1 MTTSTD
7 SAKVRPW
14 VRKLLVVRS
23 ADDAA
28 PWAKHASKFVA
39 AHNYQA
45 KSHGTDQTRLLNGT
59 MYAPMM
65 RTDDDLAE
73 WQTRATAAI
82 KNGAQYLLGIK
93 CVSFGS
99 AVLTRLAS
107 RTSATSPAPTHPR
120 LIAAPSRPC
129 SARIRTSRA
138 SCVRPAGRSLT

>member
-1 MTTSTD
+1 MSALTD
-7 SAKVRPW
+7 AAKVRPW

-28 PWAKHASKFVA
+28 PWAKHAKAFIA

-45 KSHGTDQTRLLNGT
+45 RSHGDDQTRLLNGT

-73 WQTRATAAI
+73 WTTRAEAAI

-93 CVSFGS
+93 CVSPLS
-99 AVLTRLAS
+99 APLTRTAS
-107 RTSATSPAPTHPR
+107 PTSATSAALPRPR
-120 LIAAPSRPC
+120 LIAAQLRRC
-129 SARIRTSRA
+129 
-138 SCVRPAGRSLT
+138 